1 MLREVIKE
9 AETIEEAKNLAAE
22 ALGMPGAELQFE
34 ILQLPQKKTLGLF
47 GGSPARVRAY
57 YKISPAQQAAEYLKE
72 ILVKMDVSN
81 PEIKIIEGEKG
92 STLEI
97 SGDNLGV
104 IIGRRGET
112 LDALQYLAGLVAN
125 RVDNSYYR
133 ITLNIGNYR
142 EKREQ
147 SLIGLAKK
155 IARGAA
161 KTGKKTSLEPM
172 NPYERRIIHTAVQE
186 VKGATSWSVGEEP
199 YRHVIIGPSEDNP
212 GKRSGR
218 GGRKKPS
225 KKKSAGAAGQ
235 QPAADAERAIREFIP
250 RSNPLPTVDGA
261 TPPARTMSEKE
272 ESSSLYG
279 RLDL

>member
-57 YKISPAQQAAEYLKE
+57 FKISPAQQAAEYLKE
-72 ILVKMDVSN
+72 ILVRMGVPN

-161 KTGKKTSLEPM
+161 KTGRKTSLEPM

-218 GGRKKPS
+218 GGRKKSS

>member
-72 ILVKMDVSN
+72 ILVRMGVPN

-161 KTGKKTSLEPM
+161 KTGRKTSLEPM

>member
-1 MLREVIKE
+1 LLREVIKE

-57 YKISPAQQAAEYLKE
+57 FKISPAQQAAEYLKE
-72 ILVKMDVSN
+72 ILVRMGVPN

-161 KTGKKTSLEPM
+161 KTGRKTSLEPM

>member
-57 YKISPAQQAAEYLKE
+57 FKISPAQQAAEYLKE
-72 ILVKMDVSN
+72 ILVRMGVPN

-161 KTGKKTSLEPM
+161 KTGRKTSLEPM

-235 QPAADAERAIREFIP
+235 QPAADAERAIRSLFRAAIRCPQWTVRP
-250 RSNPLPTVDGA
+250 RRQGQCQK
-261 TPPARTMSEKE
+261 R

>member
-1 MLREVIKE
+1 LLKEVIKE

-57 YKISPAQQAAEYLKE
+57 FKISPAQQAAEYLKE
-72 ILVKMDVSN
+72 ILVRMGVPN

-161 KTGKKTSLEPM
+161 KTGRKTSLEPM